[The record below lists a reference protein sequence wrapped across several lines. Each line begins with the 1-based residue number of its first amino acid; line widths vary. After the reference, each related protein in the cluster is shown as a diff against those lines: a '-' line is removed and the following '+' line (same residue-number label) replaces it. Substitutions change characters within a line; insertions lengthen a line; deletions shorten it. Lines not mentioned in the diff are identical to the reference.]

1 MKGFSVSKSASG
13 SEHTPRRRLPRLT
26 LRVPQWKGWVL
37 PIAIL
42 VLWAQLAKAGIVPEY
57 ILPHPSLVLEEMWY
71 LWQRNELGA
80 HISVTLVR
88 VASGFL
94 LGALAATILGSLAG
108 YSRLF
113 RELVDPTLQAI
124 KSIPSLGW
132 VPLFILWF
140 GIFETS
146 KITLIA
152 VGVFFPVYL
161 NLMMAIRDAD
171 RKLFE
176 VAQVYQLS
184 TWHRIIKV
192 LLPGTLP
199 AYFTGLRSGLALGW
213 MFVIAAELMGASQG
227 LGFLMLDGQMTGNP
241 SVIIGALLL
250 FAAFGKSS
258 DFILTLISARVLSWQ
273 DSFGKQ
279 Q

>member
-1 MKGFSVSKSASG
+1 MNFSATRRGSGKAINQAKISFLSLLRLSYWKS
-13 SEHTPRRRLPRLT
+13 
-26 LRVPQWKGWVL
+26 WIL
-37 PIAIL
+37 PIVI
-42 VLWAQLAKAGIVPEY
+42 VISWAQLSAADVFPAY
-57 ILPHPSLVLEEMWY
+57 ILPHPSRVFEDMLY
-71 LWQRNELGA
+71 LWNSGELPE
-80 HISVTLVR
+80 HIMVTLFR

-94 LGALAATILGSLAG
+94 LGAAAATCLGALTG

-113 RELVDPTLQAI
+113 YELLDPTLQAI

-146 KITLIA
+146 KIILIA

-176 VAQVYQLS
+176 VAKVYRLP
-184 TWHRIIKV
+184 TRDRIFRV

-241 SVIIGALLL
+241 SIIIGALIL
-250 FAAFGKSS
+250 FAVLGKGS
-258 DFILTLISARVLSWQ
+258 DVILTFISSKLLSWQ
-273 DSFGKQ
+273 DTLSNHQ
-279 Q
+279 